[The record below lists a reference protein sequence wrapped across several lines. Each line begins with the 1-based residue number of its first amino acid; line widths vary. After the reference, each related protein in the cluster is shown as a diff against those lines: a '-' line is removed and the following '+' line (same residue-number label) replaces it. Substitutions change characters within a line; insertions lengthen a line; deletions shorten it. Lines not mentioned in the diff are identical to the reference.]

1 MWNGYEGKYFEGRD
15 FYDWGLDLDLQE
27 THGKFKN
34 EIETLA
40 IYSSSIIKSNNILP
54 IDILNKN
61 EKELLER
68 MIHNLTKREIS
79 DIYNIYDYK
88 IAKKQYPK
96 FKEITKGLRLNE
108 FSFMQAKTFANMR
121 VNFNNIH
128 YKMVLTHLCTIL
140 DECLSGFIK
149 AIAMYY
155 NGIVENINIRTNITD
170 IEKIENR
177 TDMREYFIDNALK
190 YEKNFSGVIEKTK
203 FLLNKYCSD
212 KKYDYSKILC
222 LKVERDC
229 IIHRNGKYDKKA
241 MQLLG
246 KFAKENEEIILNDK
260 KIRTYI
266 SESIKLINFLEEELN
281 DYYFKD
287 FKVPPLKSTLSE
299 LE

>member
-27 THGKFKN
+27 IHGKFKN

-108 FSFMQAKTFANMR
+108 FSFIQAKTFANMR

-128 YKMVLTHLCTIL
+128 YKKSI
-140 DECLSGFIK
+140 IK
-149 AIAMYY
+149 
-155 NGIVENINIRTNITD
+155 
-170 IEKIENR
+170 
-177 TDMREYFIDNALK
+177 
-190 YEKNFSGVIEKTK
+190 
-203 FLLNKYCSD
+203 
-212 KKYDYSKILC
+212 
-222 LKVERDC
+222 
-229 IIHRNGKYDKKA
+229 
-241 MQLLG
+241 
-246 KFAKENEEIILNDK
+246 
-260 KIRTYI
+260 
-266 SESIKLINFLEEELN
+266 
-281 DYYFKD
+281 
-287 FKVPPLKSTLSE
+287 
-299 LE
+299 